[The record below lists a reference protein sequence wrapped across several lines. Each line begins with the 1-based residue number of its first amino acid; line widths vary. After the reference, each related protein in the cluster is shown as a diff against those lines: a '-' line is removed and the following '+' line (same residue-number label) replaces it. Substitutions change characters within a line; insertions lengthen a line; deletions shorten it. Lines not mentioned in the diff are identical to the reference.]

1 MKFSSIAIHLAIVG
15 VFQQYFSL
23 AEEITNDDFAT
34 DDFVLDGGSS
44 SDDNELPNIPAEQ
57 VRFNKFGVID
67 TTFQGLPLGPDD
79 YPISDNPEV
88 VTFLKEGSDGESV
101 VDIND
106 DFEVIYPVK
115 ELIDIVGGLPDH
127 PSSNPRA
134 PYWRRLE
141 RVIDKRNLG
150 RNKLAREALADVMQQ
165 PLRWT
170 NFTVLDVANAVYD
183 EYPGLHQAE
192 FIEDLIVFGLYGPV
206 EFDDGIIPRRSLAQF
221 LRGIIAVADI
231 STWSHG
237 VVGPHNFGAKWS
249 GGRARPEEIAW
260 LVRTGQVDAPRFI
273 RRKINRIRNF
283 NQATDFTRYRGNN
296 AREGR
301 MGSPRHPTWPAMHS
315 AGSNLSFWAQVV
327 MNLTPTQAC
336 EAKKIDWAVSYARTV
351 AAVHFE
357 DDNLAGLEMGQEV
370 VARALPEYF
379 PVKYGSNASNIRI
392 KVNQKR
398 FKWADYDPLE
408 DCNSL

>member
-44 SDDNELPNIPAEQ
+44 SDDNELPDIPAEQ
-57 VRFNKFGVID
+57 VRFNKFNVID

-127 PSSNPRA
+127 PSSNFRA

-150 RNKLAREALADVMQQ
+150 RNRLAREALADVMQQ

-183 EYPGLHQAE
+183 E
-192 FIEDLIVFGLYGPV
+192 
-206 EFDDGIIPRRSLAQF
+206 
-221 LRGIIAVADI
+221 
-231 STWSHG
+231 
-237 VVGPHNFGAKWS
+237 
-249 GGRARPEEIAW
+249 
-260 LVRTGQVDAPRFI
+260 
-273 RRKINRIRNF
+273 
-283 NQATDFTRYRGNN
+283 
-296 AREGR
+296 
-301 MGSPRHPTWPAMHS
+301 
-315 AGSNLSFWAQVV
+315 
-327 MNLTPTQAC
+327 
-336 EAKKIDWAVSYARTV
+336 VS
-351 AAVHFE
+351 
-357 DDNLAGLEMGQEV
+357 Q
-370 VARALPEYF
+370 
-379 PVKYGSNASNIRI
+379 
-392 KVNQKR
+392 
-398 FKWADYDPLE
+398 
-408 DCNSL
+408 